1 MITVL
6 EPQVSAFIES
16 GVIMVAE
23 VVGHNAPA
31 DTGTRVDTDHV
42 ALLLTNGVAKRR
54 LIRSDLN
61 AAALIVVR
69 TLPTAVL
76 QSSTQYRLN

>member
-6 EPQVSAFIES
+6 KPQVSAFIES

-23 VVGHNAPA
+23 VAEHNAPA

-42 ALLLTNGVAKRR
+42 ALLLTNGVAK
-54 LIRSDLN
+54 
-61 AAALIVVR
+61 
-69 TLPTAVL
+69 
-76 QSSTQYRLN
+76 